1 MCYFWL
7 WGLDLNQRPFGYE
20 PNELPGCSTPRRAL
34 IITNVF
40 ENATVLPAWGDFF
53 GVDCAKR
60 GIIAS
65 SGLAKDVSGWGEVD
79 DFGRSGRVVA
89 GGGAIDAV

>member
-34 IITNVF
+34 MITNVF
-40 ENATVLPAWGDFF
+40 ENATVLPAWSNFF

-65 SGLAKDVSGWGEVD
+65 FGLTKDIG
-79 DFGRSGRVVA
+79 GRREINNLGGGGRVVA
-89 GGGAIDAV
+89 RSGAVNTV